1 MFLSGLKRNTTL
13 AAQRLL
19 FGAVCPCCEP
29 ALVSQLHWLG
39 AILAWGGQVC
49 APAQVCAEMSQGCR
63 SGRCQS
69 SNCLVPAKITPCSR
83 GRVYFCSHIMQIP
96 GRGAR
101 RFQVSG
107 LRVDTNCWC
116 RDQGSGFAK
125 ITGMLNVPHGE
136 S

>member
-1 MFLSGLKRNTTL
+1 MFLNELKRNTTS

-29 ALVSQLHWLG
+29 ALVPQLHRLG
-39 AILAWGGQVC
+39 AVLAWGVRSVPQPRSLQKCPRAAGQAGVR
-49 APAQVCAEMSQGCR
+49 AAAVQSQQR
-63 SGRCQS
+63 SY
-69 SNCLVPAKITPCSR
+69 SR
-83 GRVYFCSHIMQIP
+83 GRVYFHSHIMQIP

-101 RFQVSG
+101 RFQVSA

-125 ITGMLNVPHGE
+125 ITGRLKVNIP
-136 S
+136 SW